1 MKDYNLVAL
10 FLTDSYPLLLEQKKF
25 LNEQMFGNWHNDD
38 RPKAEKLKDAE
49 DLKYTEWK
57 VDIIER
63 VLKERL
69 GDMER
74 PIFRLIYGKRMTF
87 REVKEVYERNT
98 GNRLLNPRI
107 VKAKKRI
114 IECLT
119 MEIQFCDTY
128 DDEREY
134 MDALFVEAEA
144 WAAEPKNKR
153 KVSSTYGKRSEEG
166 AS

>member
-1 MKDYNLVAL
+1 MKDYHLVAL
-10 FLTDSYPLLLEQKKF
+10 YLTDCYPLLVERRKF

-38 RPKAEKLKDAE
+38 RSADEKLKDAE

-63 VLKERL
+63 TLKERL

-87 REVKEVYERNT
+87 REVKEVYEKNT
-98 GNRLLNPRI
+98 GQRLLNPRI

-114 IECLT
+114 IECLA

-128 DDEREY
+128 EDERPY
-134 MDALFVEAEA
+134 VDALFSEADD
-144 WAAEPKNKR
+144 WAVEPKNKR